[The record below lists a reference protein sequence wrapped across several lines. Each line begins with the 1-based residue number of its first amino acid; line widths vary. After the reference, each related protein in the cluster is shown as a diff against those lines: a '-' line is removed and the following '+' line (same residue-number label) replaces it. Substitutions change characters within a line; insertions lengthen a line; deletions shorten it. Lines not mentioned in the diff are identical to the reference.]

1 MGHVFFFSRE
11 YTMNIYSR
19 HDVVAGRQGPVPE
32 PEEPPKEPGWITGM
46 IVNVWAIWGNGPH
59 SWPKM
64 ITAGNSA

>member
-1 MGHVFFFSRE
+1 
-11 YTMNIYSR
+11 
-19 HDVVAGRQGPVPE
+19 
-32 PEEPPKEPGWITGM
+32 M